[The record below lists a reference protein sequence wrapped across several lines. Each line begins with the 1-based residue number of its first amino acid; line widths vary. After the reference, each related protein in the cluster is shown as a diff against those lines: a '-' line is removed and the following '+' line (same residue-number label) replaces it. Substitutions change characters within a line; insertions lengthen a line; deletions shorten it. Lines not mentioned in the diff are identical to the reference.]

1 MFMHYVPVK
10 KQEIKRVETTGLSG
24 SLTFIEYEK
33 YKISI
38 FKFIIC
44 ASYLSN
50 ILFSQV
56 IVVVLTIV
64 LHVSL
69 FWFLLCYRSNLFLSV
84 C

>member
-1 MFMHYVPVK
+1 MHSVPIRNI
-10 KQEIKRVETTGLSG
+10 EIKRVETTGLSG

-33 YKISI
+33 DKISI

-44 ASYLSN
+44 ASYLSD
-50 ILFSQV
+50 IFFSQV

-69 FWFLLCYRSNLFLSV
+69 F
-84 C
+84 